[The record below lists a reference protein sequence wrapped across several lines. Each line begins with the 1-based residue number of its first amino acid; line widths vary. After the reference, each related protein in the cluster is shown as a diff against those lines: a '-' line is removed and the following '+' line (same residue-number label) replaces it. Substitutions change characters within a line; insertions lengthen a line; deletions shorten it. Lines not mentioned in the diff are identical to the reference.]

1 MVDTRPTEEIL
12 TAHPKWRYDRTDRN
26 GTRYFNDY
34 TCDRC
39 GGQGGSHAWAYTGFT
54 CYKCGGTGKMDK
66 PSVTKVYTP
75 EHAAKLEA
83 QRNARHAKAET
94 EKNARLIATYEER
107 MLKEGFQKEGEE
119 YVLYRVK
126 SETFSIKEQLKE
138 LGCRFKPQIGW
149 YSSQKLEDYDCQ
161 RMTAEQLLE
170 SAAPLINWKTMDEC
184 HAEFEA
190 EEDESEWVGTVGARI
205 EVTLHIDRVMTF
217 SGKFGANNIILMSD
231 ENGNKYKWSTQK
243 SYEEG
248 EDVTFKATIKE
259 HAEYTDKAGITTKQ
273 TVLTRCTLI

>member
-1 MVDTRPTEEIL
+1 MVDTRSTEEIL
-12 TAHPKWRYDRTDRN
+12 NTNKSWGYSRTDRN
-26 GTRYFNDY
+26 GTRYFFDC
-34 TCDRC
+34 TCGKC
-39 GGQGGSHAWAYTGFT
+39 GGQGGRREWTHTGFT
-54 CYKCGGTGKMDK
+54 CYQCGGTGRAPK
-66 PSVTKVYTP
+66 PRIIKVYTP

-83 QRNARHAKAET
+83 QRNARHAKAEA

-126 SETFSIKEQLKE
+126 GETFSIKDQLKG

-149 YSSQKLEDYDCQ
+149 YSSQKLSDYDCQ
-161 RMTAEQLLE
+161 RMIAEQLLE

-184 HAEFEA
+184 HAEFEV
-190 EEDESEWVGTVGARI
+190 EEDESEWVGTVGERI

-217 SGKFGANNIILMSD
+217 SGKFGASNIILMSD

-248 EDVTFKATIKE
+248 KDVTFKATIKE
-259 HAEYTDKAGITTKQ
+259 HAEYTDKVGITTKQ
-273 TVLTRCTLI
+273 TVLTRCTLV